1 MEIEIIKIDQ
11 MDDVLKRVFKHIWG
25 VDSKMNRKKL
35 FASNDSILEIPEYV
49 AICNVPRSVALHIET
64 HKKKHRSYMWL
75 GTARPDRADRVK
87 GEYSREQLIPMTI
100 LFTPRWIKEVSHYR
114 MCTKA
119 EAPTREFMKLF
130 KEELAKVEPA
140 LAEQMMPMCEFRNGL
155 CTEFGSCGKYKKE
168 AKDENI

>member
-1 MEIEIIKIDQ
+1 MEIEIIKIEQ

-49 AICNVPRSVALHIET
+49 AICNVPRSVALQIET

-75 GTARPDRADRVK
+75 GTARPDRTDRVA
-87 GEYSREQLIPMTI
+87 GEYSREQIIPMVI
-100 LFTPRWIKEVSHYR
+100 VFTPRWIKEVSHYR

-119 EAPTREFMKLF
+119 EAPTRKFMDLF
-130 KEELAKVEPA
+130 KARMSEVEPA
-140 LAEQMMPMCEFRNGL
+140 LAEQMVPMCVFRNGL
-155 CTEFGSCGKYKKE
+155 CTEFGSCKKGV
-168 AKDENI
+168 KHENV